1 MECRQL
7 FGASPPLIAFF
18 AMKVNCRQLKGENKG
33 DSVPEIKK
41 EHFFKIIK
49 VTIPLNPPL
58 HIRMCYLIKKTCKGG
73 QSPDETQLVIQSAL
87 PFG

>member
-1 MECRQL
+1 M
-7 FGASPPLIAFF
+7 PLNVWSKELRI
-18 AMKVNCRQLKGENKG
+18 KRK
-33 DSVPEIKK
+33 EIKK

-58 HIRMCYLIKKTCKGG
+58 HTKLFSMILLTCKGG
-73 QSPDETQLVIQSAL
+73 QSPDETQVVIRNAL